1 MQSINS
7 TLLCLFNWMQK
18 FSHNGNLNCMKF
30 SGKCLLFRKEILKGF
45 GKGLKIITVA
55 LTLSYDSDRF
65 YD

>member
-1 MQSINS
+1 
-7 TLLCLFNWMQK
+7 
-18 FSHNGNLNCMKF
+18 MKF

-55 LTLSYDSDRF
+55 LTLSYDSDRL